1 MSIYRKLA
9 NQFIDEIETGKR
21 PEGGRM
27 PSLRQLAKQQ
37 AISMSTVVSCYQ
49 ELESQGW
56 FILDRKRAILSR
68 LTSLFIQRLSGH
80 SLKVRFPELDKL
92 HRLTIL
98 SMGL

>member
-9 NQFIDEIETGKR
+9 NQFIDEIENREKTR
-21 PEGGRM
+21 RRM
-27 PSLRQLAKQQ
+27 PLRQLAKQQ
-37 AISMSTVVSCYQ
+37 AISMSTVVSCFQ

-56 FILDRKRAILSR
+56 FILDHKRAILSR
-68 LTSLFIQRLSGH
+68 LSKPVHSTPGGH